1 MANDDFLEVNGN
13 NWNSRDAR
21 FPLSRSFFKFPTS
34 REGSRVLSLSPYPY
48 MTARTN

>member
-21 FPLSRSFFKFPTS
+21 SPFH
-34 REGSRVLSLSPYPY
+34 VLSSSFQPVAKVLESSLSLRI
-48 MTARTN
+48 RT